1 MTPDV
6 PHADRE
12 LAARS
17 GRAIGRFVSTP
28 VGPIHLREDGP
39 ADAPAVVLIHGYAS
53 SLHAFDR
60 LTPFLA
66 ARLRVVRVDLLGHG
80 SSVFAAPDYGHR
92 AQARVIAG
100 ALDQAGVSASTV
112 VGHSFGADVA
122 IALAQLRPDLERVA
136 VVAQAPDYTDA
147 SLPRGNQ
154 LLRPAYVGRL
164 LRRLAPAAVVDRAS
178 RFAFAPGVDPVS
190 LFDRPDRRATDFRAT
205 APGVHRMVLHD
216 RPRELAARSLDQRL
230 ADLGRPAL
238 VILGAQDQ
246 LYPVRPTQA
255 RYARVPGVRVEM
267 LAASG
272 HSPPLEQPE
281 ATARLIEQFA
291 VRPA

>member
-1 MTPDV
+1 MASDPSRAGR
-6 PHADRE
+6 PA
-12 LAARS
+12 AARS
-17 GRAIGRFVSTP
+17 GRAIGRLVATP
-28 VGPIHLREDGP
+28 AGPIHVREDGR
-39 ADAPAVVLIHGYAS
+39 ADAPAVLLIHGYAS
-53 SLHAFDR
+53 SMHGFDR

-80 SSVFAAPDYGHR
+80 ASVSAAPDYGHQ
-92 AQARVIAG
+92 AQARAVAG
-100 ALDQAGVSASTV
+100 ALDRAGVSASVV

-122 IALAQLRPDLERVA
+122 IALAELRADLERVV

-164 LRRLAPAAVVDRAS
+164 LRRLAPAAAVDQAS
-178 RFAFAPGVDPVS
+178 RFAFAPGVDAAS
-190 LFDRPDRRATDFRAT
+190 LFDQPDRRVTDFRAT

-216 RPRELAARSLDQRL
+216 RPRDLAVRGLDRRL

-255 RYARVPGVRVEM
+255 RYARLPGVRVEI
-267 LAASG
+267 LADSG

-281 ATARLIEQFA
+281 STARLIEGFSA
-291 VRPA
+291 GSA